1 MLRKLKETELDKYMD
16 FAYTL
21 ALDQS
26 KSSYPTYTD
35 GIKTKED
42 FTQSAKD
49 AFSRED
55 EEILLF
61 EEDGEVHGWIHYYVL
76 KEDDYLKIQVFNVES
91 GVERAIDEFISYVT
105 EKYADCTVYFGL
117 PKANQNAISH
127 LQKSGF
133 TKNEESLAL
142 YWGGNIK
149 QYICVEQGQK
159 VCRENVLF
167 LFLRLFHELLCTNI
181 IFQKADNIVRS
192 MAIIT
197 FPFGNRAVWN
207 SEIIAK
213 FFTIHSG
220 GFP

>member
-105 EKYADCTVYFGL
+105 EKYAGCTVYFGL

-133 TKNEESLAL
+133 TKDEESLVGVMHFEAYQL
-142 YWGGNIK
+142 KTGAEGI
-149 QYICVEQGQK
+149 VT
-159 VCRENVLF
+159 VTRENYGEFASLHVVEELGFEDIGTYVLYI
-167 LFLRLFHELLCTNI
+167 RLL
-181 IFQKADNIVRS
+181 
-192 MAIIT
+192 
-197 FPFGNRAVWN
+197 G
-207 SEIIAK
+207 
-213 FFTIHSG
+213 
-220 GFP
+220 